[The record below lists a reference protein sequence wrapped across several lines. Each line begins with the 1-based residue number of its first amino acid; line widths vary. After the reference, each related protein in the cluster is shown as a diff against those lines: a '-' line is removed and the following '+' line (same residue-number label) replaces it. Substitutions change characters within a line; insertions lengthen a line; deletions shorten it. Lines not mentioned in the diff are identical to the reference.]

1 MPGSL
6 YAGHS
11 LGEYTA
17 LASLANI
24 FDLEAVIDIVFSRGS
39 AMHSLV
45 ERDAA
50 GRSNY
55 RLGALRPNMFGLSDV
70 EVVDYVA
77 EIAARAGEFL
87 EIVNFNVA
95 GQQYAVAGTAA
106 GLDALAADAHERGG
120 ERAYVDIPGI
130 DVPFHS
136 RVLRPGVPA
145 FAEKLDS
152 LLPEELDV
160 DALVGRYVPNLVARP
175 FELTRDFAASIL
187 EVVPAEAVQKLLD
200 SGEFDTLASSAPARL
215 ARILMTELLSWQFA
229 SPVRWIETQDLL
241 INEAKVEHIVEVGLA
256 SAPTLANL
264 ASRTLDLPENSG
276 VSVRVL
282 NVERDAEAVNLA
294 DAKSAPVAEEPVAEE
309 APAAA
314 AAEAAPVEE
323 APAPAARP
331 LPLLLLLRPPPRA
344 PLRVSFRLARRM
356 RSCSCSRCKIR
367 CAWIR
372 SRVRTPPKPSPMVC
386 RLVVTSC

>member
-1 MPGSL
+1 MQRVSLTRFVVLPFQMPTLRRITRFLRVGETVFRHPKGVLYLTQFTQVALAVVAYGQTERLREAGTIVPGSL

-45 ERDAA
+45 ERDTA

-55 RLGALRPNMFGLSDV
+55 RLGALRPNMFGLSDA

-77 EIAARAGEFL
+77 DIAERTGEFL

-95 GQQYAVAGTAA
+95 GQQYAVAGTVA
-106 GLDALAADAHERGG
+106 GLKALAADAQERGG
-120 ERAYVDIPGI
+120 KRAYVEIPGI

-145 FAEKLDS
+145 FADKLDS

-160 DALVGRYVPNLVARP
+160 DALVDRYVPNLVARP
-175 FELTRDFAASIL
+175 FELTRDFAEAIL
-187 EVVPAEAVQKLLD
+187 DVVPSEPLKKLLD
-200 SGEFDTLASSAPARL
+200 SGEFERQATDSPAKL
-215 ARILMTELLSWQFA
+215 ARVLMIELLSWQFA

-264 ASRTLDLPENSG
+264 AARTLDLAENAG
-276 VSVRVL
+276 ASVRVF
-282 NVERDAEAVNLA
+282 NVERDADAVNLA
-294 DAKSAPVAEEPVAEE
+294 DPKSAPV
-309 APAAA
+309 
-314 AAEAAPVEE
+314 VEE
-323 APAPAARP
+323 RSEE
-331 LPLLLLLRPPPRA
+331 RRGRE
-344 PLRVSFRLARRM
+344 RV
-356 RSCSCSRCKIR
+356 
-367 CAWIR
+367 
-372 SRVRTPPKPSPMVC
+372 
-386 RLVVTSC
+386 